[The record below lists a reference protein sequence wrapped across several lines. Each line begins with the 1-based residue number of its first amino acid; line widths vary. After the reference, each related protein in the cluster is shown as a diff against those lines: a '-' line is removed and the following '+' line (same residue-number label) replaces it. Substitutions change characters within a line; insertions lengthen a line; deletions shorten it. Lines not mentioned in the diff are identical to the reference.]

1 MIKIAMFDSKQYD
14 KDSFEPYL
22 NDNIKMVYYETKL
35 NLTTVSL
42 TKGYDCVIVFVND
55 EVDKDVIDK
64 LIEYKIKL
72 LALRSSGFN
81 NVDII
86 SAQDRLPVVRVPAYS
101 PNAIAEHTMALLLTS
116 IRRIHKAYNRTREYN
131 FSIEG
136 LTGFN
141 LHEKTIGIIGTGK
154 IGKALIDIC
163 SGFGMNIM
171 TYDKFPVP
179 IQNTQNVS
187 LMELFSRSDIISLHC
202 PLNEET
208 YHLISEREIRLMK
221 DGVII
226 VNTSRGEL
234 INTEDLLDAIK
245 KKKIGA
251 ACLDVYE
258 EESELFF
265 NDKSGHIL
273 KDDILARLLSMPNV
287 IITSHQ
293 AFLTKEALDKIAE
306 TTMDNIISFFNE
318 GILKNEVKIEN
329 KVVK

>member
-1 MIKIAMFDSKQYD
+1 
-14 KDSFEPYL
+14 
-22 NDNIKMVYYETKL
+22 
-35 NLTTVSL
+35 
-42 TKGYDCVIVFVND
+42 
-55 EVDKDVIDK
+55 
-64 LIEYKIKL
+64 
-72 LALRSSGFN
+72 
-81 NVDII
+81 
-86 SAQDRLPVVRVPAYS
+86 
-101 PNAIAEHTMALLLTS
+101 
-116 IRRIHKAYNRTREYN
+116 
-131 FSIEG
+131 
-136 LTGFN
+136 
-141 LHEKTIGIIGTGK
+141 
-154 IGKALIDIC
+154 
-163 SGFGMNIM
+163 
-171 TYDKFPVP
+171 
-179 IQNTQNVS
+179 
-187 LMELFSRSDIISLHC
+187 MELFSRSDIISLHC

-329 KVVK
+329 TVVK